1 MKTEILML
9 EKVSGGYGKLP
20 IIFDVD
26 LTVYEG
32 ETLAVIGPNGSGKS
46 TLMKIVTGI
55 ASLHKG
61 RIFFKGE
68 EISSDPPYLRIMK
81 GLGYLPQVD
90 NVFPHLTVEENLE
103 MGGYNL
109 SKNILKERIKMV
121 YGLFPEIFEKKKQK
135 VGTLSGGERQ
145 MVAISRVLV
154 NDPDLIILD
163 EPSAS
168 LAPKLVSKIFEK
180 IREIRNLG
188 KTIILVEQHAK
199 KALENSDRGIV
210 MRGGK
215 IVLTGSGEELL
226 ASKELRQAFLGA

>member
-68 EISSDPPYLRIMK
+68 EISSDPAYLRIMK

-145 MVAISRVLV
+145 MVAICRVLV

>member
-68 EISSDPPYLRIMK
+68 EISSDPAHLRIMK